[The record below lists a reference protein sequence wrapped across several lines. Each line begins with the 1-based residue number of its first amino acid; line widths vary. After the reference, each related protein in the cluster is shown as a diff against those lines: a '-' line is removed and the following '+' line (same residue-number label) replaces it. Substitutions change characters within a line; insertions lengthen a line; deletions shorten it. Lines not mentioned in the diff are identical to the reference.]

1 MENVMFNIRV
11 FFAITTFFM
20 AVQAQAN
27 VEWAYYKDGLAYQD
41 LRYTLRDVS
50 KDFICRNEAS
60 EDDMTLLSGYHALRY
75 SSLQA
80 TFIFA
85 NFAQENAICLKKEEV
100 CRRGAGG
107 STAGVVPIH
116 GEFLASI
123 GSMTSTCLKPEPG
136 AFFNTSSCPYS
147 SQWHFIR
154 LRCEY
159 YPVNPDAPACDTGSY
174 Y

>member
-1 MENVMFNIRV
+1 MLNIRV
-11 FFAITTFFM
+11 FLAGATFFM
-20 AVQAQAN
+20 AAHAQAN
-27 VEWAYYKDGLAYQD
+27 VEWTHCKDGLAYQD
-41 LRYTLRDVS
+41 LRYTLRDAS
-50 KDFICRNEAS
+50 KDFICQNDMS
-60 EDDMTLLSGYHALRY
+60 EDDMTLLSGYHALRH
-75 SSLQA
+75 SSLQT
-80 TFIFA
+80 TFIFPKT
-85 NFAQENAICLKKEEV
+85 AQENAICLKKEEV

-107 STAGVVPIH
+107 STAGFVPIR

-123 GSMTSTCLKPEPG
+123 GNMTSSCLKPESG

-159 YPVNPDAPACDTGSY
+159 FPVNPDAPACDTGSY